1 MAKTDTGTASTE
13 SGLDGAVIERVAEW
27 TGIGEQELCDAL
39 VILHADLI
47 GRHSAFEREF
57 DYVTVDGTR
66 AYRVSDEVCDELL
79 SEFGFEDAVAA
90 GVELAHTEQAKLLF
104 AKSVRGDD
112 NFDDDECGIVIGID
126 TAEQF

>member
-1 MAKTDTGTASTE
+1 MAKADTGTASTE
-13 SGLDGAVIERVAEW
+13 SGLDTAVIERAAERA
-27 TGIGEQELCDAL
+27 GIDEKSLCDAL

-47 GRHSAFEREF
+47 GRHSKFEREF

-66 AYRVSDEVCDELL
+66 AYRISDEVCDDLL
-79 SEFGFEDAVAA
+79 SEFGFDDDIAA
-90 GVELAHTEQAKLLF
+90 GVRLAHTEQAKLLF

-112 NFDDDECGIVIGID
+112 NFDADECGIVIGID